1 VADKSEK
8 YKRLYENWISKKAKQ
23 LISTMA
29 AAQPPQILSE
39 DEAKEIVAKTMVD
52 EWKKSAEYKK
62 LQRDSET
69 GLYATQTVT
78 TTNRFTE
85 MLTKKRAARII
96 EENPGTT
103 EEAAF
108 AEAEKDVLKRETD
121 DKTNVSESADPVA
134 AKILTNIS
142 SILMDISEDV
152 IAIRES
158 GPSGLDAAEAAREK
172 EKSPLGKFEKK
183 VKEVESFFERLAKV
197 VSVFLI
203 PVFLGFASKFIDFT
217 DSFGLLK
224 AAVVGFVAYLGSRLL
239 FAAIIKS
246 LSVLF
251 IALGKALIAKVLN
264 IPSTPTI
271 PGTTPVPGG
280 TSIPGPAT
288 GGPAG
293 KTTKS
298 ISVLTTLGKG
308 IKDLGAGI
316 GAAIAS
322 FFQGF
327 AIGLAAF
334 GNPMTQRGIATI
346 ILATAALAGL
356 AYFFKQG
363 GLKSEDFL
371 TVGAGLVTLAGG
383 LWVLSRAIPAA
394 LLIVAS
400 AKPLALAL
408 GIVAGAIA
416 LLGAALIPGAYAF
429 NLFGEALKL
438 ASEGTEKMVDNLLK
452 LTEIDV
458 DALYKIGPALMSVG
472 LGFAAFNAAMA
483 VGALA
488 GIGQSIASFFGAD
501 SPIDTVLNFAKDAAD
516 ADIVGAANAVD
527 QLTKSLQKLSSLEL
541 DNLNQI
547 GEGLTSLSLG
557 MGAFAVSG
565 VVSGLGNLVTGF
577 LSKITG
583 QKTPIEQIQ
592 ELAKDSKSIYD
603 AGRGVE
609 SIGKGLTSFNSIDP
623 DKITRTIEYLDNLD
637 DAKLQRL
644 AAIGTQQ
651 AQTQQLAGAREQAQ
665 SAKTSQVATAQNNV
679 VQQNAVNNSS
689 VNFSSPKMG
698 SAVQG
703 DALAAT

>member
-1 VADKSEK
+1 MW
-8 YKRLYENWISKKAKQ
+8 YKIWLAKQVVQIIEDAKKAGIAPPSASDAEKLITSDPNLEVKWMASDIYTKQ
-23 LISTMA
+23 VKGGKSQIPRGFSTEDRFSTSMVEKRA
-29 AAQPPQILSE
+29 SQIMSENTDLSE
-39 DEAKEIVAKTMVD
+39 
-52 EWKKSAEYKK
+52 
-62 LQRDSET
+62 
-69 GLYATQTVT
+69 
-78 TTNRFTE
+78 
-85 MLTKKRAARII
+85 
-96 EENPGTT
+96 
-103 EEAAF
+103 EEAT
-108 AEAEKDVLKRETD
+108 AEAQKDINARKERDEKDIAGSK
-121 DKTNVSESADPVA
+121 DPVA

-183 VKEVESFFERLAKV
+183 VKDVESFFERLAQV

-203 PVFLGFASKFIDFT
+203 PLFLGFASKFIDFT

-224 AAVVGFVAYLGSRLL
+224 AAVVGFVAYLGSKLL
-239 FAAIIKS
+239 MTAIIKS
-246 LSVLF
+246 ISSLFLSLGT
-251 IALGKALIAKVLN
+251 ALTAKVLKT
-264 IPSTPTI
+264 PTTPTI

-280 TSIPGPAT
+280 TPTAPGSAT
-288 GGPAG
+288 GGAAG
-293 KTTKS
+293 KAAKP
-298 ISVLTTLGKG
+298 ISALTTLGKG

-316 GAAIAS
+316 GAAIYS
-322 FFQGF
+322 FFAGF
-327 AIGLAAF
+327 AKGLATFANPKTIGGIAVIIGATAAIGGLAALF
-334 GNPMTQRGIATI
+334 KAGGIEPKDFIAVGLGLASLAAGI
-346 ILATAALAGL
+346 MVMGSKPVILA
-356 AYFFKQG
+356 
-363 GLKSEDFL
+363 
-371 TVGAGLVTLAGG
+371 
-383 LWVLSRAIPAA
+383 
-394 LLIVAS
+394 
-400 AKPLALAL
+400 AKAL
-408 GIVAGAIA
+408 GTALPVFAKAAGVIA

-438 ASEGTEKMVDNLLK
+438 AGEGTEKMVDNLFRLS
-452 LTEIDV
+452 EID
-458 DALYKIGPALMSVG
+458 AGKLLQLGPALMSVG
-472 LGFAAFNAAMA
+472 AGFLAFNAAMA

-527 QLTKSLQKLSSLEL
+527 QLTKSLQKLSGLEL

-577 LSKITG
+577 LSKVTG
-583 QKTPIEQIQ
+583 QKTPVEQIQ

-603 AGRGVE
+603 AGIGVE
-609 SIGKGLTSFNSIDP
+609 SIGKGLTAFNSIDP

-637 DAKLQRL
+637 DTKLQRL
-644 AAIGTQQ
+644 AAIGTQA

-665 SAKTSQVATAQNNV
+665 SAQTRQVASAQNTV

-689 VNFSSPKMG
+689 MNFSSTKMG

-703 DALAAT
+703 DALSAAK